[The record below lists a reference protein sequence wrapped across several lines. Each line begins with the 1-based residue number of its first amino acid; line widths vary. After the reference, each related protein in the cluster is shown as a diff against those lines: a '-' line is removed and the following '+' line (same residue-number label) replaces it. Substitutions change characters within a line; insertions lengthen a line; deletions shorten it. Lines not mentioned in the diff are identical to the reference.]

1 MCLVAYLFV
10 SGNIYSAKKSEITT
24 LAISYVLIERAD
36 TLSSVAVAGYL
47 FFKGKFM
54 YNVEVPTHLKGF
66 IALNTIFT
74 LL

>member
-24 LAISYVLIERAD
+24 LAISYVLERAH

-74 LL
+74 L